1 MEFVWAKLK
10 GFSAWPAKICS
21 ETPANVPIPRH
32 TRNLKCVFFTE
43 RIISKCYYFMF
54 RTRFF
59 ETKLF
64 TFSNFYCY
72 SSGWISQENIS
83 DYIQNKEQFSMKNK
97 SKAFKI
103 AIKEIEEEIEKEI
116 ANFSSF
122 EKITLK
128 EVSVDEIL
136 ATFEGNKMALQNV
149 FDHRRNTL
157 DRFNYGCKDFDFL
170 TVLECTL
177 VEDQKTKMYKR
188 ICVAFMGSVEKYI
201 QNPIVSLKKVLI
213 T

>member
-1 MEFVWAKLK
+1 
-10 GFSAWPAKICS
+10 
-21 ETPANVPIPRH
+21 
-32 TRNLKCVFFTE
+32 
-43 RIISKCYYFMF
+43 
-54 RTRFF
+54 
-59 ETKLF
+59 
-64 TFSNFYCY
+64 
-72 SSGWISQENIS
+72 
-83 DYIQNKEQFSMKNK
+83 MKNK

-116 ANFSSF
+116 ANFSSI

-136 ATFEGNKMALQNV
+136 ATFDGNKMALQNV

-170 TVLECTL
+170 TVLERTL
-177 VEDQKTKMYKR
+177 VEDQKTKMYKQ

-201 QNPIVSLKKVLI
+201 QNPIVS
-213 T
+213 